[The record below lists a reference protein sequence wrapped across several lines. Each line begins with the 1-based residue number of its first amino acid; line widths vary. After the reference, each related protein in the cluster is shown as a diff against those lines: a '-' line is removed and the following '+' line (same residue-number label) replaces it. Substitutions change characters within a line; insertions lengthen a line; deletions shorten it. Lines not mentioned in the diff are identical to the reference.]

1 MTTRIH
7 DLVPTHIRALAPY
20 VPGKPIQEV
29 ERELNMHPIKLAS
42 NENPLGP
49 SPLAIAAAQKALADS
64 NRYPDGSGFYVRE
77 ALAKKHNVPAE
88 NIILGAGSTELID
101 LAARIMLTHDGC
113 GVTSHGSFPL
123 YYIAIRAAGARLLE
137 IPLRNYAF
145 DLDAIARNLPPDA
158 RIVYLANPNN
168 PTGTMFTADEL
179 DSFLARVPETVLVIV
194 DEAYFEYVERSDY
207 SRSLAV
213 AQRRR
218 NVIVLR
224 TFSKV
229 YGLAGLRI
237 GYGIGPA
244 DLLNEMNKLR
254 GPFNTSG
261 VAQAAALAALDD
273 SEHVRRSV
281 ESNRAGLA
289 QLAAGLK
296 SLAIQF
302 VPSVRE
308 LHACGVR
315 ARLRAHQ
322 RRAARPRSNRPPHAL
337 DGAAHRHSSL
347 RRHARRKSE
356 ISGLAC
362 LGARHYAARISALH
376 PPISGRRFPGHLMT
390 QSTDELSDS
399 TKLDPRTVTPLSHQ
413 AIPSHKF

>member
-1 MTTRIH
+1 MTKQIH
-7 DLVPTHIRALAPY
+7 DLVPPHIRALAPY

-29 ERELNMHPIKLAS
+29 ERELKMHPIKLAS

-77 ALAKKHNVPAE
+77 ALAKKHTVPAE

-101 LAARIMLTHDGC
+101 LAARIMLTSTDC
-113 GVTSHGSFPL
+113 GVASHGSFPL

-145 DLDAIARNLPPDA
+145 DLDAIARNLPADA
-158 RIVYLANPNN
+158 KIVYLANPNN

-179 DSFLARVPETVLVIV
+179 DSFLARVPETVLVVV
-194 DEAYFEYVERSDY
+194 DEAYFEYVERPDY
-207 SRSLAV
+207 SRSIAV

-218 NVIVLR
+218 NVVVLR

-261 VAQAAALAALDD
+261 VAQAAALAALEDA
-273 SEHVRRSV
+273 EHVRRSV

-289 QLAAGLK
+289 QLTTGLK
-296 SLAIQF
+296 ALGIQF
-302 VPSVRE
+302 VPSFANFLLVEFGRDAE
-308 LHACGVR
+308 
-315 ARLRAHQ
+315 
-322 RRAARPRSNRPPHAL
+322 
-337 DGAAHRHSSL
+337 
-347 RRHARRKSE
+347 
-356 ISGLAC
+356 
-362 LGARHYAARISALH
+362 
-376 PPISGRRFPGHLMT
+376 PISE
-390 QSTDELSDS
+390 ELLSSGVIVRPMRWMGLPTAIRVSVGTPEENKKFLDS
-399 TKLDPRTVTPLSHQ
+399 LATVRDTTPRESR
-413 AIPSHKF
+413 PSIRQFLEGDSRDI